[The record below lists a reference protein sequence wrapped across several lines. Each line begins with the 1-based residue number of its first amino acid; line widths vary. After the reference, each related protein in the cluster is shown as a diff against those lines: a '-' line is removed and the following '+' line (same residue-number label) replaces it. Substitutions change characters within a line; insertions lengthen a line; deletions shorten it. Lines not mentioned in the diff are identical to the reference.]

1 MILGPKT
8 EKVIKI
14 IIDEGPQ
21 HISKIKKRLGSGS
34 KQSIDYL
41 KKVGV
46 LKRDEQTDVYS
57 LSSTIYTDLEEVML
71 RIVAWRAPDPAHNA
85 RFNHCRHGQPW
96 S

>member
-1 MILGPKT
+1 MTAPMILGPKT

-46 LKRDEQTDVYS
+46 LKRDEQRS
-57 LSSTIYTDLEEVML
+57 EERRVGKE
-71 RIVAWRAPDPAHNA
+71 
-85 RFNHCRHGQPW
+85 C
-96 S
+96 

>member
-1 MILGPKT
+1 MTAPMILGPKT

-46 LKRDEQTDVYS
+46 L
-57 LSSTIYTDLEEVML
+57 
-71 RIVAWRAPDPAHNA
+71 NA
-85 RFNHCRHGQPW
+85 
-96 S
+96 